1 MIKRK
6 QTSKLI
12 KLLIPSFLLCS
23 CVNSHLQPTVGAAI
37 CTQPAAQTSELQAPP
52 PPEKFFS
59 RCIRQIL
66 QEPQIDSDCSTV
78 LAGFVTPSVPV
89 SVNPNTGK

>member
-1 MIKRK
+1 MRNRI
-6 QTSKLI
+6 SKLTSSS
-12 KLLIPSFLLCS
+12 IPLFLLCS
-23 CVNSHLQPTVGAAI
+23 CVNSHLQPTVGVAI
-37 CTQPAAQTSELQAPP
+37 CKQPAPQTPELQAAPP
-52 PPEKFFS
+52 TEKFFS